1 MDIHIIT
8 ETYAVSP
15 QVEPG
20 DMAAIAAA
28 GYATVIC
35 NRPDHEV
42 EPALQSDAM
51 RKAAE
56 AAGLTFVYNP
66 VENGAMTMD
75 MVETQGSTLAE
86 APGKV
91 FAYCRSGTRCSIV
104 WALSR
109 AGQEPT
115 DQIIAA
121 ARNAGYDIAGLAPQ
135 IDSLASR

>member
-1 MDIHIIT
+1 MDMRIIT
-8 ETYAVSP
+8 DRYAVAP

-20 DMAAIAAA
+20 DMAGIAAA
-28 GYATVIC
+28 GYTTVIC

-51 RKAAE
+51 RAAAE
-56 AAGLTFVYNP
+56 AAGLVFVFNP

-75 MVETQGSTLAE
+75 MVETQGTALADS
-86 APGKV
+86 PGKV
-91 FAYCRSGTRCSIV
+91 FAYCRSGTRSSIV

-115 DQIIAA
+115 DRIIAA
-121 ARNAGYDIAGLAPQ
+121 ARDAGYDIAGLAPQ
-135 IDSLASR
+135 IDSLAAR